1 MTCVSQTPVNAELR
15 TIRLHIDADAR
26 LAAAAGGAARYFA
39 DAAGLEHDA
48 VSQLQTAVVAACEEA
63 FEDIGA
69 EPASLDVTLTWRV
82 DRIEVAVSHKGARVP
97 AAAVHVLEGI
107 DEIEREARDG
117 MVVTRLIKFIK
128 QGAAS
133 R

>member
-1 MTCVSQTPVNAELR
+1 M
-15 TIRLHIDADAR
+15 HFDADAR
-26 LAAAAGGAARYFA
+26 LAAAAGGAARYLA
-39 DAAGLEHDA
+39 DAAGLEHDS
-48 VSQLQTAVVAACEEA
+48 VSQLQRAVVAACEEA
-63 FEDIGA
+63 FEDTSTGL
-69 EPASLDVTLTWRV
+69 ASVDVTLTWRV
-82 DRIEVAVSHKGARVP
+82 DRIDVAVSHKGARIP

-117 MVVTRLIKFIK
+117 VVVTRLTKFIK